1 MNKNLHRL
9 YIGSFVVVGFT
20 SFIILL
26 YNGFDYYR
34 LSMEVRPFTDKH
46 NLLKPSGIIGHG
58 LGIIGSM
65 MMISGVV
72 IYMSRKRLKFLSRI
86 GYLKHWL
93 EFHIFLCS
101 VGPLLILFH
110 TAFKFGGIVAISF
123 WSMIAVVISGV
134 IGRFI
139 YNQIPRTMN
148 GEEANLNLLEVDYN
162 QKLIEMNLPSQF
174 LNELNRFSSER
185 RIESATISDSIT
197 FIIKDFFLLRN
208 YLKNIRKKIRLETT
222 INKSEAKILSGLLKN
237 KLILE
242 RRIGILSTMKKLFG
256 YWHIFHLPFAIIMF
270 IIMIIHISVTLLFG
284 YKWIF

>member
-9 YIGSFVVVGFT
+9 YIGSFVVVGFS
-20 SFIILL
+20 SFIFLL

-34 LSMEVRPFTDKH
+34 LSMEVRPFSDEH

-58 LGIIGSM
+58 LGIIGSI

-72 IYMSRKRLKFLSRI
+72 IYMSRKRFKFLSRI

-139 YNQIPRTMN
+139 YIQIPRTMN
-148 GEEANLNLLEVDYN
+148 GEEANLNQLEADYN
-162 QKLIEMNLPSQF
+162 KKLIELNLPPLF
-174 LNELNRFSSER
+174 LNDLDTLSSER
-185 RIESATISDSIT
+185 KFKSVTISNSMIL
-197 FIIKDFFLLRN
+197 IIKDFFFLRN
-208 YLKNIRKKIRLETT
+208 YLKSIRKKISIERS

-242 RRIGILSTMKKLFG
+242 RRISILSTMKKLFG
-256 YWHIFHLPFAIIMF
+256 YWHIFHLPFAII
-270 IIMIIHISVTLLFG
+270 
-284 YKWIF
+284 